1 MKRFTKRG
9 LSLLL
14 ALVMSISLLAGLS
27 FVSNAATVEYVYG
40 SYEDFTNIIYNWGTR
55 GVTATF
61 LSPNAEDYYEAKGT
75 SYEELAALAGSTDTD
90 ATDSALYAELK
101 ELMTEGMV
109 NTSYGEARYLFPFTD
124 CQNSD
129 TTMISSFYDGVEY
142 SNVWDAGKTYNREHV
157 WPKSKLT
164 NTSPSASTRADSSD
178 LMMLRP
184 VTANLNSSR
193 GNKAYGE
200 GEKYFKPNVSV
211 GTTGYD
217 IRGDV
222 ARTILYGYVFWDNT
236 DNMWGENGAIE
247 SVEILLAWMEA
258 DPVDTWEMGR
268 NDSVESIN
276 GCRNVFVDYPELA
289 FELFEEEIPDDM
301 ATPSTGDSYNITA
314 VSSNAAWGSVKTA
327 GNVINTYAAEGY
339 TYAGYRV
346 TSGTAKVTVQGS
358 VLFVEASS
366 DCVITIDF
374 KARTGSVV
382 EFMANGVLVDE
393 LDVYAGDEITLPDGT
408 LAVLDG
414 YTFVGWV
421 DQELTEETEDMPA
434 CYSAG
439 TQYTVDR
446 NTTLYALFTRLGEG
460 ANASGTYELY
470 SGALVE
476 GDYLIVAE
484 NGTHA
489 MKATTSENNG
499 RFGFITVSTT
509 GNAIQTTDANVIWH
523 IAPTGDGYYTFYNEA
538 TGKYAGGS
546 GAKNKGAMLASVT
559 DFAKWKVTADAT
571 PVITNLGNQ
580 NKGVNYTLRSNAENG
595 YATYAATTG
604 TAPVFYKAQT
614 GVAYYTTGNA
624 AQLPPAEIGAVE
636 YWQDDALVA
645 TFETVEEALLAVNEG
660 TVILTEDMTA
670 GNVIVKPNVTL
681 DLNGNTLTADLL
693 VAMDGAIVCDGG
705 AACVGGGL
713 LSVAPGSLVLGKEN
727 GDGIIPVWNGVD
739 GYIFTRVTFQQ
750 TTAGATA
757 GNAKYIF
764 LPSFSNADAAALL
777 ADGGLDNELSIKVCL
792 TWNDGYSQ
800 QFYTYSDDLV
810 KLVYD
815 GTGSL
820 AFDLT
825 VTGVSGITDLIA
837 SPVAVTASGA
847 QATTFGTALTA

>member
-14 ALVMSISLLAGLS
+14 VLAMCVGLLTGLS

-40 SYEDFTNIIYNWGTR
+40 SYEDFTDIIYNWGTR

-75 SYEELAALAGSTDTD
+75 SYEELAALAGSTDSD

-101 ELMTEGMV
+101 ELMTDGMV

-124 CQNSD
+124 CQNSN
-129 TTMISSFYDGVEY
+129 TSYISSFYDGAEY

-200 GEKYFKPNVSV
+200 GEKYFNPNVSV

-222 ARTILYGYVFWDNT
+222 ARTILYGYVFWNNT

-289 FELFEEEIPDDM
+289 FELFEEDIPDDM

-314 VSSNAAWGSVKTA
+314 VSSNTAWGSVKTA
-327 GNVINTYAAEGY
+327 GNVINAYAADGY

-374 KARTGSVV
+374 KARAGSVV
-382 EFMANGVLVDE
+382 EFMANGVPVDE
-393 LDVYAGDEITLPDGT
+393 LDAYAGDKITLPDGT
-408 LAVLDG
+408 LAALDG

-421 DQELTEETEDMPA
+421 DQELTEETVDMPD

-439 TQYTVDR
+439 TQYTVNG

-489 MKATTSENNG
+489 MKATTTENNG
-499 RFGFITVSTT
+499 RFGFITVSAT

-624 AQLPPAEIGAVE
+624 AVQKGDIE
-636 YWQDDALVA
+636 YWCEDRLVG
-645 TFETVEEALLAVNEG
+645 TFATVEEAMSVATEG
-660 TVILTEDMTA
+660 TILLTA
-670 GNVIVKPNVTL
+670 DATANSVIVKPGVTL
-681 DLNGNTLTADLL
+681 DLNGNTLTANLL
-693 VAMDGAIVCDGG
+693 VAMNGAVVTDGG

-713 LSVAPGSLVLGKEN
+713 LKVPQGNLALAKDNGGVVA
-727 GDGIIPVWNGVD
+727 VWNGAD
-739 GYIFTRVTFQQ
+739 GYIFTKVTFQQ
-750 TTAGATA
+750 MVSNASAGK
-757 GNAKYIF
+757 AKYIF
-764 LPSFSNADAAALL
+764 LPAFSNAEATALF
-777 ADGGLDNELSIKVCL
+777 ADGALDNELSIKVCL
-792 TWNDGYSQ
+792 SWNNGYSQ

-810 KLVYD
+810 MRVYD
-815 GTGSL
+815 GTGRY

-825 VTGVSGITDLIA
+825 ITGIAGITDMVA
-837 SPVAVTASGA
+837 SPVAVTNSGA
-847 QATTFGTALTA
+847 QATTAGAAVTA